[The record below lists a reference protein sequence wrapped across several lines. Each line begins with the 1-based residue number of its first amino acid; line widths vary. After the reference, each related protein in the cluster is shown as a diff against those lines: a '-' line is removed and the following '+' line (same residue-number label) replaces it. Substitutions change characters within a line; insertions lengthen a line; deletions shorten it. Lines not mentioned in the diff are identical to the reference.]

1 MFRIMMCHANILQIT
16 KCLLIA
22 ALVPFLVVGGRA
34 HGQDDKDPHRP
45 ACAGARCLKAK
56 SFVKAHYCG
65 APQGNGPDDSCE
77 ILPPKRLVTD
87 GKVVASFDCS
97 WIEGVRKC
105 QQHGQPSPSV
115 RSILIGELQRLGLP
129 EKAAGQIYFTEWESM
144 SSGWSLAA
152 ADYDLLTG
160 DHLTLC
166 EVIVIIDQS
175 SQVHVLRKVP
185 FQKADADKNTVT
197 TWSPI
202 DLADA
207 DGDGH
212 VDVILEGDSYE
223 DHWLEVESVQDGG
236 ARTIFSGLG
245 YYL

>member
-1 MFRIMMCHANILQIT
+1 MCRANISGT
-16 KCLLIA
+16 STLILAA
-22 ALVPFLVVGGRA
+22 ALFLVAVGGRA
-34 HGQDDKDPHRP
+34 NAQDDKDPHRP
-45 ACAGARCLKAK
+45 ACTSARCLKAK

-77 ILPPKRLVTD
+77 IRPPKRPGTD
-87 GKVVASFDCS
+87 VNVVASFDCD
-97 WIEGVRKC
+97 WIDGVRKC

-115 RSILIGELQRLGLP
+115 RSILVGELQRLGLP
-129 EKAAGQIYFTEWESM
+129 AKATGQIYFTEWSSA
-144 SSGWSLAA
+144 SSGWSLAV
-152 ADYDLLTG
+152 ADYDHRTG
-160 DHLTLC
+160 ADLALC
-166 EVIVIIDQS
+166 EVLVIINQG

-207 DGDGH
+207 NGDGH
-212 VDVILEGDSYE
+212 IDIILEGDSYE
-223 DHWLEVESVQDGG
+223 DHWLEVETVQDGSSS
-236 ARTIFSGLG
+236 TIFSGLG